1 VAIVVLCDACSS
13 VCCSSGGLP
22 KNTDTTALS
31 IHATWKLIS
40 SSRGGRAVKQGMRI
54 QLQDPEM
61 AIEITTDIETCHQLL
76 DAADLVLTSSEVIR
90 SFFATST
97 ALSLPRDDSN
107 VMFLASRHLPLATLV
122 PPKIRPRSLL

>member
-1 VAIVVLCDACSS
+1 MLCDACSL
-13 VCCSSGGLP
+13 VCCSFGGLS

-31 IHATWKLIS
+31 IQATWKLIS

-54 QLQDPEM
+54 QLQDREM

-122 PPKIRPRSLL
+122 PQK